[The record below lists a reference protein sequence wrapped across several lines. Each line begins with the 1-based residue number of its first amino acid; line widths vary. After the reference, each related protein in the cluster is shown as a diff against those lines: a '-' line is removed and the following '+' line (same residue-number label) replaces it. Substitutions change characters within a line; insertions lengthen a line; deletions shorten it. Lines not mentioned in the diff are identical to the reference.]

1 MNNAALALESPPPC
15 AQKKHDN
22 ISMFDISI
30 IYMIN
35 RELYV
40 ILTNNI
46 VINMSHTKDSLVAK
60 LYSVIIYIKGKFYE
74 SCY

>member
-1 MNNAALALESPPPC
+1 MNNAALALESPPPY

-60 LYSVIIYIKGKFYE
+60 LY
-74 SCY
+74 